1 LRFGVRGVEG
11 SEVPGVGVL
20 EADDEE
26 VVDGD
31 EGVRVGR
38 TSNGLREELEVYE
51 DEDGDAEEADEG
63 CDDGD
68 DGVT

>member
-1 LRFGVRGVEG
+1 MRGVEG

-20 EADDEE
+20 EEGDEEE
-26 VVDGD
+26 VVEGD

-51 DEDGDAEEADEG
+51 DEDEAELEVDEG

>member
-1 LRFGVRGVEG
+1 MRGVEG

-38 TSNGLREELEVYE
+38 TSNGLREELEV
-51 DEDGDAEEADEG
+51 
-63 CDDGD
+63 
-68 DGVT
+68 